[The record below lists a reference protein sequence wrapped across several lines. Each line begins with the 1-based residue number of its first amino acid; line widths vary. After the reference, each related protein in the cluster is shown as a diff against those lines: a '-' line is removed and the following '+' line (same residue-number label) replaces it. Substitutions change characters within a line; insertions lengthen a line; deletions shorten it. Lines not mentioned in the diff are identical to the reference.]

1 MSYGVVLCAL
11 IFLQYIPLPIYKIL
25 ILQCAIELTVIQ
37 LNNKPQNKLN
47 DFTSYF
53 ATVMKVECWSACPQ
67 IGILST
73 TTMTDGDHDGFTTQL
88 TATKAHS
95 VEMLITNAQL
105 NIIMIGTSTINSMI
119 CILGMVTN
127 SLNIIIFYKLDLA
140 LTTNYSFFVLAI
152 TDLLYMLHGFIHRI
166 IWFPLVND
174 VLFNFSWYSL
184 MYLIAPIYVGY
195 SAFGSWVQTVIALE
209 RACCIAFPL
218 KVTQKFET
226 LNRR

>member
-1 MSYGVVLCAL
+1 MNG
-11 IFLQYIPLPIYKIL
+11 
-25 ILQCAIELTVIQ
+25 
-37 LNNKPQNKLN
+37 
-47 DFTSYF
+47 FTSYY

-67 IGILST
+67 IEILST

-95 VEMLITNAQL
+95 VEMLLTSAQL
-105 NIIMIGTSTINSMI
+105 DLIMIVLSAINSMI
-119 CILGMVTN
+119 AIVGMVTN
-127 SLNIIIFYKLDLA
+127 IINIIIFYKLGLA

-152 TDLLYMLHGFIHRI
+152 TDLLFTLHGFIHRI

-184 MYLIAPIYVGY
+184 MYFIAPLYVGY
-195 SAFGSWVQTVIALE
+195 SAFGSWVQTIIALE

-226 LNRR
+226 LNRK

>member
-1 MSYGVVLCAL
+1 M
-11 IFLQYIPLPIYKIL
+11 
-25 ILQCAIELTVIQ
+25 Q

-53 ATVMKVECWSACPQ
+53 ATVMKLECWSACPQ

-73 TTMTDGDHDGFTTQL
+73 TTMADGDHDGFTTQL
-88 TATKAHS
+88 TATKVHS
-95 VEMLITNAQL
+95 VEMLITNAQQDL
-105 NIIMIGTSTINSMI
+105 IMIVMSAINFMI
-119 CILGMVTN
+119 DILGMVTN
-127 SLNIIIFYKLDLA
+127 IINIIIFYKLDLA

-152 TDLLYMLHGFIHRI
+152 TDFLYMLHGFIHSI

-184 MYLIAPIYVGY
+184 MYLIAPIYVSY
-195 SAFGSWVQTVIALE
+195 SAFGSWVQTIIALE

-226 LNRR
+226 LNRK